1 MDARRTIAGLLDRAQ
16 KAEAEASNR
25 DAKVRE
31 LEGVIAMLHAENTEC
46 AARCRAMTAV
56 VDAAREIPA
65 RPSSVHRLL
74 TPGWEALKAALAKL
88 DDRTPEVKP

>member
-1 MDARRTIAGLLDRAQ
+1 
-16 KAEAEASNR
+16 
-25 DAKVRE
+25 
-31 LEGVIAMLHAENTEC
+31 
-46 AARCRAMTAV
+46 V